1 MGKLIYVWFALKVAL
16 CSCHSDKK
24 KNGFDKARLAYKVS
38 KIGTLPSSANE
49 SSGLARHQNNQSLWT
64 HNDSGGK
71 AELYEI
77 DFSGKLL
84 STLKVPQATNVD
96 WEDLAQS
103 PDGTLF
109 IGDMGNNSNQR
120 RDLTI
125 YALSPETNTTEVIT
139 FRYADQQAF
148 PPSEESRN
156 FDSEA
161 FFYYNNTLYL
171 FSKNRSKTN
180 RFVKLYSLPAQPG
193 DYAIPPRDSIYIK
206 SQVTAADVNPSG
218 TTFAL
223 LTYGKILFFGIENG
237 KIDFSHPKECV
248 KIGKLQ
254 EEALVFVNDT
264 DLVMTNEQGTLFSI
278 KRRR

>member
-1 MGKLIYVWFALKVAL
+1 MGKLIYVWFALKIAL
-16 CSCHSDKK
+16 CGCQSDKK
-24 KNGFDKARLAYKVS
+24 KNGFDKARSAYKVS
-38 KIGTLPSSANE
+38 KIGRLPSIANE
-49 SSGLARHQNNQSLWT
+49 SSGLARHEENQSLWT

-71 AELYEI
+71 PELYEM

-84 STLKVPQATNVD
+84 STLEVPQATNVD

-109 IGDMGNNSNQR
+109 IGDMGNNSNLR
-120 RDLTI
+120 RDLII
-125 YALSPETNTTEVIT
+125 YAVSPETNTTQAIK
-139 FRYADQQAF
+139 FRYADQKAF
-148 PPSEESRN
+148 PPSEELRN
-156 FDSEA
+156 FDCEA
-161 FFYYNNTLYL
+161 FFYYNDSLYL
-171 FSKNRSKTN
+171 FSKNRSKSD
-180 RFVKLYSLPAQPG
+180 RLVKLYGLPAQPG
-193 DYAIPPRDSIYIK
+193 DYALAPLDSIFIK
-206 SQVTAADVNPSG
+206 TQVTSADVNPSG

-237 KIDFSHPKECV
+237 KIDFSRPTECV

-278 KRRR
+278 KRR

>member
-1 MGKLIYVWFALKVAL
+1 MNKFVYLWFSVKTVFCSCQPDARVNHFKKVRSNYKINKIGKL
-16 CSCHSDKK
+16 
-24 KNGFDKARLAYKVS
+24 
-38 KIGTLPSSANE
+38 SSVVNE
-49 SSGLARHQNNQSLWT
+49 SSGLARHEANQSLWT

-71 AELYEI
+71 PELYEM

-103 PDGTLF
+103 PNGTLF
-109 IGDMGNNSNQR
+109 IGDMGNNSNKRQ
-120 RDLTI
+120 DLTI
-125 YALSPETNTTEVIT
+125 YALSPETNTTQAIK
-139 FRYADQQAF
+139 FRYADQKAF

-156 FDSEA
+156 FDCEA

-171 FSKNRSKTN
+171 FSKNRSKTD
-180 RFVKLYSLPAQPG
+180 RLVKLYSLPAQPG
-193 DYAIPPRDSIYIK
+193 DYALAPLDSIFIK
-206 SQVTAADVNPSG
+206 TQVTSADVNPSG

-237 KIDFSHPKECV
+237 KIDFSQPKECV

-278 KRRR
+278 KRR